1 MKQVKYFSAKW
12 CGPCKVFKPVMEELS
27 SEGHSIEFIDVDEQG
42 AIANQFGVR
51 SVPTT
56 VIEENGIE
64 VDRFI
69 GATSKQVVLE
79 KISR

>member
-1 MKQVKYFSAKW
+1 MKKILFFNASW
-12 CGPCKVFKPVMEELS
+12 CGPCKQMKPHIDELI
-27 SEGHSIEFIDVDEQG
+27 SEGYQIQDVDIDRNKDLAEQY
-42 AIANQFGVR
+42 NVR

-69 GATSKQVVLE
+69 GATSKQSVLQR
-79 KISR
+79 IS